1 VRNELVREVG
11 AKSGNKKLQRQERYG
26 HAKWWERRKKEVFF
40 FHLAEALEL
49 CILEGEGMYVKE
61 VCYAFLQLTLLLL

>member
-1 VRNELVREVG
+1 MGQETTKTRKGWTCQVVG
-11 AKSGNKKLQRQERYG
+11 AKEEGS
-26 HAKWWERRKKEVFF
+26 VF